1 MAPVN
6 KVTEE
11 SSFDEDFALE
21 ILEDEY
27 DPAVPEYSAA
37 ITTKPPA
44 VIYEPSYE
52 SAPEPKKRRLT
63 ASEGGKAA
71 PNLSK
76 DENKRQKE
84 YAEETVNIARA
95 RKINGNVRARARA
108 AKRTRRA
115 AYLSRR
121 AIHFLRRMVS
131 FVTPEGRWAGPLAD
145 KKLLDSIKECSE
157 FCRKERHELDQ
168 ILINY
173 EKAETAPLTRAEREI
188 ATLGLK
194 PAAPGPSL

>member
-27 DPAVPEYSAA
+27 DPAVPEFSAA
-37 ITTKPPA
+37 TTSNPPA

-63 ASEGGKAA
+63 ASGGGKAA
-71 PNLSK
+71 PSLSK
-76 DENKRQKE
+76 DEKKRQKE

>member
-37 ITTKPPA
+37 TTSKPPA

-63 ASEGGKAA
+63 ASGGGKAA
-71 PNLSK
+71 PSLSK
-76 DENKRQKE
+76 DEKKRQKE

-131 FVTPEGRWAGPLAD
+131 FVTPENRWAGLLAD
-145 KKLLDSIKECSE
+145 K
-157 FCRKERHELDQ
+157 
-168 ILINY
+168 
-173 EKAETAPLTRAEREI
+173 
-188 ATLGLK
+188 
-194 PAAPGPSL
+194 